1 MRRYVDLYKAY
12 AAILGNA
19 FKTLHNISAR
29 RRADREVG
37 EVKAVLDKCARTDV
51 QQDESLLTRM
61 EREILKDWREREQ
74 KLTVLE
80 GRVEELVFILR
91 DLAVYGNSDD

>member
-1 MRRYVDLYKAY
+1 MSMARHRIHF
-12 AAILGNA
+12 ILSFVSRCLLCFGQ
-19 FKTLHNISAR
+19 SAR

-37 EVKAVLDKCARTDV
+37 EIKAVLDKCARTDV

-91 DLAVYGNSDD
+91 DLAVYGRSDD

>member
-1 MRRYVDLYKAY
+1 
-12 AAILGNA
+12 
-19 FKTLHNISAR
+19 
-29 RRADREVG
+29 
-37 EVKAVLDKCARTDV
+37 
-51 QQDESLLTRM
+51 M

-91 DLAVYGNSDD
+91 DLAVYGKSDD